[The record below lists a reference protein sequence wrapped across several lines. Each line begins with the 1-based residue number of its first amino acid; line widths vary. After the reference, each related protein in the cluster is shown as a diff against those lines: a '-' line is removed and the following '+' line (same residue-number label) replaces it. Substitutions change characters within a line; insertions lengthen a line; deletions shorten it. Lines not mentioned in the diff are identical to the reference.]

1 MEYLLSFLVGGFI
14 CSIAQVMMDKLKLLP
29 IYITVLF
36 VTIGSFLEMFGLYDK
51 LIAFGH
57 AGALVPISS
66 FGHSL
71 TDSAIKCAEEVGY
84 IGIFQGMFNSTSP
97 YTVPFISEPPYI
109 APSTFPPV
117 LQALFLWSFS
127 LKASPF

>member
-1 MEYLLSFLVGGFI
+1 MEYLLAFLVGGSI
-14 CSIAQVMMDKLKLLP
+14 CAIGQFMMDKFKLLP

-51 LIAFGH
+51 LIAIGH

-71 TDSAIKCAEEVGY
+71 THAAVEGAMENGYLGLLLGIFDLTAPGITSAILSAFVVAVVFRPKG
-84 IGIFQGMFNSTSP
+84 
-97 YTVPFISEPPYI
+97 
-109 APSTFPPV
+109 
-117 LQALFLWSFS
+117 
-127 LKASPF
+127 